1 MALKTDSLLTTNQNK
16 KRLSQTHQKIKHSF
30 FVSFF
35 LQKKRHASHKIKKA
49 FSRYLFRKVSNF
61 LAKSVI
67 LDSIQ
72 TIFLKRLD
80 VSSLLEIA
88 TEFLSTESVDNLVD
102 NSQSQAQNPLPISK
116 MTDCLLFNQL
126 IDFKNQ

>member
-1 MALKTDSLLTTNQNK
+1 
-16 KRLSQTHQKIKHSF
+16 
-30 FVSFF
+30 
-35 LQKKRHASHKIKKA
+35 
-49 FSRYLFRKVSNF
+49 
-61 LAKSVI
+61 